1 MKQQLPE
8 VFVREM
14 KERLGGEFES
24 FMASYDAPR
33 LYGLR
38 SNSLKMAPARWRRQS
53 PFRLRPVPWCETGS
67 YYDGDDRPAK
77 HPYYHAGLYY
87 IQEPSAMAPV
97 ELLDVRPGHR
107 VLDLCAA
114 PGGKSTQI
122 AAKLQGEGV
131 LVTNDNAAERT
142 KALAKNIELAGVRN
156 AVVLNEEPASL
167 APVFARWFDRILID
181 APCSGEGMFRKDES
195 MIAAWERHSVE
206 RCSTMQR
213 DILRHAAAMLAPGGV
228 LVYSTCTFSPVEN
241 ETQIAALLAEHP
253 ELEPVPVRLAP
264 GFAPGR
270 PDWAGQAEGRLVGEA
285 EEMDREEGIA
295 SGGMVRLWPH
305 WLDGEG
311 HFAAVIRRR
320 PDAAAAPEDHAGGQS
335 PESGRARSADEALP
349 SGIRRERR
357 EDTRGE
363 PLRAG
368 VRQERRGRGERERG
382 GKHADGR
389 RGESAPGGALKQRGG
404 GKSAPGGS
412 AAGGLSPAESWR
424 GFAAEHLAGAD
435 RWPGRLVAYGSRV
448 YLQPEPLPSLDG
460 LRVVRAGW
468 YLGDAGPHR
477 FEPSQPL
484 AMGLKADEAKRIW
497 NGLPDDAAI
506 VRYLKGETL
515 HLDAAD
521 LTLTG
526 DSAIRKGYTLVCV
539 DGFPLGWGKYAD
551 GMLKNGLPAGWR
563 WV

>member
-8 VFVREM
+8 LFVREM
-14 KERLGGEFES
+14 KERLGDEFEL

-38 SNSLKMAPARWRRQS
+38 SNSLKIDSAKWRQQS
-53 PFRLRPVPWCETGS
+53 PFQLRPVPWCGTGS
-67 YYDGDDRPAK
+67 YYDGEVDRPAK

-97 ELLDVRPGHR
+97 ELLDVQPGHR

-122 AAKLQGEGV
+122 AAKLQGTGV
-131 LVTNDNAAERT
+131 LVTNDNATERT

-167 APVFARWFDRILID
+167 APVFAGWFDRILID

-213 DILRHAAAMLAPGGV
+213 DIMRHAAAMLAPGGV
-228 LVYSTCTFSPVEN
+228 LVYSTCTFSPIEN
-241 ETQIAALLAEHP
+241 EAQIAKLLVEHP

-264 GFAPGR
+264 GFAHGR
-270 PDWAGQAEGRLVGEA
+270 PDWAGIDWRFTGDADGAGQADEN
-285 EEMDREEGIA
+285 GIA
-295 SGGMVRLWPH
+295 SSGMIRLWPH
-305 WLDGEG
+305 KLDGEG
-311 HFAAVIRRR
+311 HFAAVIRRK
-320 PDAAAAPEDHAGGQS
+320 DNAEAALA
-335 PESGRARSADEALP
+335 SADDGSAHDNGREVLP
-349 SGIRRERR
+349 AGESRGRRDEPRRE
-357 EDTRGE
+357 T
-363 PLRAG
+363 LRISG
-368 VRQERRGRGERERG
+368 RQERRDRDERG
-382 GKHADGR
+382 KQAGGR
-389 RGESAPGGALKQRGG
+389 RGGAASGGALKQRGG
-404 GKSAPGGS
+404 KSAPAGGS
-412 AAGGLSPAESWR
+412 AGAVSPAESWR
-424 GFAAEHLAGAD
+424 SFAADHLIGAEE
-435 RWPGRLVAYGSRV
+435 WQGRLIMYGSRV
-448 YLQPEPLPSLDG
+448 YLQPEQVPSLDG

-484 AMGLKADEAKRIW
+484 AMGLKADEAKRKW
-497 NGLPDDAAI
+497 NGSAGDAAI
-506 VRYLKGETL
+506 VRYLKGETV
-515 HLDAAD
+515 HLNAD
-521 LTLTG
+521 ELTVTDG
-526 DSAIRKGYTLVCV
+526 SANGKGYTLVCV

-551 GMLKNGLPAGWR
+551 GMLKNELPAGWR